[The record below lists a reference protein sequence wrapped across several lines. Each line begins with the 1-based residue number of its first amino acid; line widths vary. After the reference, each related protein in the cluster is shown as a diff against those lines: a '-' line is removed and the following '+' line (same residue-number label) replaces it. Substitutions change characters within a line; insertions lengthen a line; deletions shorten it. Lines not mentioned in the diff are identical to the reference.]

1 MPRTRKKPRGGAPAP
16 APEAAKPA
24 PKPRLAKA
32 SARAKPVKSASGEDD
47 NAGSAILGGIEVA
60 ELRRLIRLVQRTGIG
75 ELEVSAGGR
84 AVRIS
89 AVPGSAPAAVG
100 HAAVPAAPAASSAG
114 LGGGAGS
121 GAPAAPARN
130 ERFVPV
136 TSPMV
141 GTFYRAPAPDADPY
155 VEVGSMV
162 EIGQTV
168 CIIEAMKLMNEIE
181 SEARGRVTEILVEN
195 AQPVEFGQKLFL
207 IDPA

>member
-1 MPRTRKKPRGGAPAP
+1 MPPTRKKPRKTSPAT
-16 APEAAKPA
+16 AAGAAK
-24 PKPRLAKA
+24 
-32 SARAKPVKSASGEDD
+32 SAKPVKSLGPRDD
-47 NAGSAILGGIEVA
+47 NAGSAILGGIGVA

-89 AVPGSAPAAVG
+89 TVPASAPAAT
-100 HAAVPAAPAASSAG
+100 HAAVPVAPVAGSGQAGMGGNAGQQAPAPAA
-114 LGGGAGS
+114 
-121 GAPAAPARN
+121 N
-130 ERFVPV
+130 ERLVAI

-155 VEVGSMV
+155 VEVGTMV

-181 SEARGRVTEILVEN
+181 SEVRGRVVELLVEN

>member
-1 MPRTRKKPRGGAPAP
+1 VARTSKRARGGGP
-16 APEAAKPA
+16 
-24 PKPRLAKA
+24 
-32 SARAKPVKSASGEDD
+32 ARAGKPVKSPAPRDD
-47 NAGSAILGGIEVA
+47 NAGSAVLGGIGVS

-89 AVPGSAPAAVG
+89 TVPGARADAPS
-100 HAAVPAAPAASSAG
+100 AAPAASIPPPAPA
-114 LGGGAGS
+114 GAGPTPGAGGPS
-121 GAPAAPARN
+121 APAKS
-130 ERFVPV
+130 ERFVAIA
-136 TSPMV
+136 SPMV

-155 VEVGSMV
+155 VEVGSSV

-181 SEARGRVTEILVEN
+181 SEVRGRVMQILVEN

-207 IDPA
+207 LDPA